1 MKTQFQAMCLI
12 AFLLVFSLSAT
23 FSQEKTNV
31 TLGGSYW
38 NAAYTWEDENG
49 NKIAD
54 IGTGNMLG
62 PYATI
67 SHGKWN
73 FGASALFGSFPIDK
87 YEESGVYSLL
97 LPGNLYNV
105 EYLIDYANLDLSR
118 SDLNF
123 SLGYRLNPYI
133 NVFAGLKYI
142 NWSIQASGRGQFDFY
157 DSNYFFIDTLY
168 PDVEREISE
177 KGLMYGLGISGVLP
191 FGTGGWYGFAS
202 LSGMGGTL
210 DFKHDLTYTG
220 EISDKVN
227 EAYDVSAA
235 LAALNLGIGYRMPSG
250 FGINAGYRAD
260 LFSED
265 AQDSQDNPRI
275 HVQGLILTASYSF

>member
-1 MKTQFQAMCLI
+1 MKTQFQAVCLV

-23 FSQEKTNV
+23 FGQEKTNI

-49 NKIAD
+49 NKIND
-54 IGTGNMLG
+54 IGTGNMFG

-73 FGASALFGSFPIDK
+73 FGLSLLWGSFPVDK
-87 YEESGVYSLL
+87 LAESEVADINMSRGDF
-97 LPGNLYNV
+97 NLT
-105 EYLIDYANLDLSR
+105 I
-118 SDLNF
+118 
-123 SLGYRLNPYI
+123 GYRVHPYI
-133 NVFAGLKYI
+133 NIFVGSKFL
-142 NWSIQASGRGQFDFY
+142 NWSLDASYTATILQGYDFFGTPIY
-157 DSNYFFIDTLY
+157 ESRN
-168 PDVEREISE
+168 VKAKISE
-177 KGLMYGLGISGVLP
+177 KGVLYGLGISGVVP
-191 FGTGGWYGFAS
+191 FGTSGWYGFAS
-202 LSGMGGTL
+202 LAGMGGTL
-210 DFKHDLTYTG
+210 TDETTYEGLTEFADFQNVK
-220 EISDKVN
+220 SDI
-227 EAYDVSAA
+227 SAA